1 MLQKLKKAEIFIFL
15 FAIALIFVSEYNY
28 VVLHDN
34 LRAIFLGLWPPTI
47 ILVLI
52 YINVKLK
59 K

>member
-1 MLQKLKKAEIFIFL
+1 MLEKLKKAELFIFL
-15 FAIALIFVSEYNY
+15 FAIALIFVSEYNFI
-28 VVLHDN
+28 VLHDK

-52 YINVKLK
+52 YINVKIK

>member
-1 MLQKLKKAEIFIFL
+1 MLEKLKKAELFIFL
-15 FAIALIFVSEYNY
+15 FAIVLIFVAEYNY
-28 VVLHDN
+28 IVLHDK

>member
-1 MLQKLKKAEIFIFL
+1 MLEKFKKVELLIFL
-15 FAIALIFVSEYNY
+15 FAIALIFVAEYNFL
-28 VVLHDN
+28 VLGDK

-52 YINVKLK
+52 YVNVKLK

>member
-1 MLQKLKKAEIFIFL
+1 MLEKLKRVEILIFL
-15 FAIALIFVSEYNY
+15 FAIALIFVAEYNFL
-28 VVLHDN
+28 VLHDK

-52 YINVKLK
+52 YMNLKLK

>member
-1 MLQKLKKAEIFIFL
+1 MRKNLNIIELLIFV

-28 VVLHDN
+28 IILHDK

-52 YINVKLK
+52 YFNVKIK